1 MPKLWRIR
9 NGRINIS
16 VYMYFTFLSKNI
28 FSILLKCIRAIFT
41 HVLKV
46 SLGIFVFICILS
58 NNMLLYVFHVYFETI
73 KLCTGLFSI
82 YLHYYVMLY
91 SHVFITQELWVRPP
105 ITAEAETIV
114 IVSLQRIERY
124 GCRRF

>member
-1 MPKLWRIR
+1 MTDKKRKNKHFSVHVLY
-9 NGRINIS
+9 IS
-16 VYMYFTFLSKNI
+16 FKNL

-82 YLHYYVMLY
+82 YLHYFVMLY

-114 IVSLQRIERY
+114 IVSLQRMSTILIEIWT
-124 GCRRF
+124 FVW